1 MIVSTSAGKVEGIE
15 RGGVARFR
23 GIPFAA
29 PPVGQRR
36 FRPPAPVEPWSG
48 VRDASAF
55 GAMAPQRVGPL
66 ESVLGADAMA
76 MDEDCLTL
84 NVVTPGCD
92 DAGRPVMV
100 WIHGGGFTTGANSI
114 PWYGGSRLATKGD
127 IVVVAVNY
135 RLGVL
140 GFTHLADA
148 LGDDLAGAG
157 NLGIAD
163 QVAALRWVRDE
174 IATFG
179 GHPGRVTIFGESAG
193 AMSVTTLLATPAAT
207 GLFRRAIAQSGAGHN
222 VHDVD
227 QAVTVRGAVVAELGA
242 SSPEVLLDAAVEDLL
257 VAQTAV
263 AIRALTGGDGVGE
276 GAPPGRRGILGGS
289 ALALPF
295 QPVVDGGALPARPL
309 DAIGAGAAADVALI
323 AGTNADEFTL
333 FSSLIGDGSLTDDHL
348 LARVAK
354 ALGAAE
360 DEARIV
366 IDVYRAARPDATADD
381 LWVAFATDWVFRIP
395 CLRLL
400 DAQAAHQPDTWG
412 YRFSWPST
420 AFGGRLRAGHAV
432 EIPFVFDIVDHPTNA
447 LVLGEV
453 DDGARMVAA
462 AMSAAWLAFAHD
474 GDPSG
479 TGPDGTGH
487 PFATPA
493 PAWPRWD
500 PERRA
505 VLVLDDPVSV
515 VDDPAADERALWVDR
530 L

>member
-1 MIVSTSAGKVEGIE
+1 MIVSTSAGKVEGVE
-15 RGGVARFR
+15 RGGVVRFR
-23 GIPFAA
+23 GIPYAA
-29 PPVGQRR
+29 PPVGRRR

-84 NVVTPGCD
+84 NVVTPGAH

-100 WIHGGGFTTGANSI
+100 WIHGGGFTTGANAI

-127 IVVVAVNY
+127 VVVVAVNY

-148 LGDDLAGAG
+148 LGDDLAGSG

-174 IATFG
+174 IAAFG
-179 GHPGRVTIFGESAG
+179 GDPDRVTVFGESAG
-193 AMSVTTLLATPAAT
+193 AMSVATLLATPAAA

-222 VHDVD
+222 VHEVD
-227 QAVTVRGAVVAELGA
+227 EAVAVRDAVVAELGA

-257 VAQTAV
+257 VAQTTV
-263 AIRALTGGDGVGE
+263 AIRAFAGDFIGQ
-276 GAPPGRRGILGGS
+276 APARGSGILGGS

-309 DAIGAGAAADVALI
+309 DAIGTGAAADVALI

-333 FSSLIGDGSLTDDHL
+333 FSSLIGDGSLSDADL
-348 LARVAK
+348 LARVTK
-354 ALGAAE
+354 AMGAAD
-360 DEARIV
+360 DEAHV
-366 IDVYRAARPDATADD
+366 VVATYRAARPDATADD

-400 DAQAAHQPDTWG
+400 DAQAAHQADTWG

-420 AFGGRLRAGHAV
+420 SFGGRLRAGHAV
-432 EIPFVFDIVDHPTNA
+432 EIPFVFDIVDHPANA
-447 LVLGEV
+447 LVLGHV

-462 AMSAAWLAFAHD
+462 AMSSAWLAFAHD

-479 TGPDGTGH
+479 TTSDGTD
-487 PFATPA
+487 PAIAPTPT
-493 PAWPRWD
+493 WPRWD

-505 VLVLDDPVSV
+505 VLNLDNPLTV